1 MDKLIK
7 SRRKIEKPTP
17 IARKRHNYLYLLLAI
32 LFAILTACLFI
43 NYPPSYKFAIS
54 TFTIPILP
62 LFLISSSLFVFSLT
76 TFIFIQKTQGLI
88 LVFVLNLYI
97 ILRLVG
103 LTHYIF
109 AILVLALFITLELF
123 VIKKK

>member
-1 MDKLIK
+1 MDKM
-7 SRRKIEKPTP
+7 RKKITP
-17 IARKRHNYLYLLLAI
+17 IARKRHNYVYLLFSI
-32 LFAILTACLFI
+32 LFAIISAYLFV
-43 NYPPSYKFAIS
+43 NYPPTYKFNLLN
-54 TFTIPILP
+54 FWIPILP
-62 LFLISSSLFVFSLT
+62 LFLFSISAFIFSLT

-88 LVFVLNLYI
+88 LVFVLNLYL

-103 LTHYIF
+103 LTHFIF